1 MSNLRIAYIINDA
14 AFFVSHRLPIAIEVL
29 KQGGKVCIITGQ
41 NISTKILETNHDHF
55 FVCFIHFYDFFNFKE
70 MPKISA

>member
-29 KQGGKVCIITGQ
+29 KQGGQVCIITGQ
-41 NISTKILETNHDHF
+41 NISTKIENEAITISKYLNVFLET
-55 FVCFIHFYDFFNFKE
+55 E
-70 MPKISA
+70 

>member
-41 NISTKILETNHDHF
+41 NISTKIENEAIKNLKN
-55 FVCFIHFYDFFNFKE
+55 
-70 MPKISA
+70 

>member
-41 NISTKILETNHDHF
+41 NISTKIENEAIKKL
-55 FVCFIHFYDFFNFKE
+55 KE
-70 MPKISA
+70 LKIKHYRCLFS